1 MQTQEMLRI
10 FPRLLF
16 TITTREEDEES
27 IREVFRTYDVPVA
40 FDARAQGT
48 APTKLLDI
56 LGLTNNHR
64 LITIGCL
71 PHSLIKKVFIALDRH
86 CGFYR
91 SGGGIAFTVPVSG
104 TSNLM
109 LQMLCD
115 EQHTT
120 GETETKGDKKTMNDK
135 PEYALVMAAVVNGYS
150 DDVIDAARQAGA
162 RGGTVIKSRR
172 RNSEHAQQFFGIS
185 IQEEQDLVLMVVPKA
200 QKSAIMTTISE
211 KCGSK
216 TPAQGILF
224 SLPVEDTI
232 GLEDGVRS
240 SLPDEAEGK

>member
-1 MQTQEMLRI
+1 
-10 FPRLLF
+10 
-16 TITTREEDEES
+16 
-27 IREVFRTYDVPVA
+27 
-40 FDARAQGT
+40 
-48 APTKLLDI
+48 
-56 LGLTNNHR
+56 
-64 LITIGCL
+64 
-71 PHSLIKKVFIALDRH
+71 
-86 CGFYR
+86 
-91 SGGGIAFTVPVSG
+91 
-104 TSNLM
+104 
-109 LQMLCD
+109 
-115 EQHTT
+115 
-120 GETETKGDKKTMNDK
+120 
-135 PEYALVMAAVVNGYS
+135 MAAVVNGYS

-200 QKSAIMTTISE
+200 QKSAIMTAISE